1 MSLFSKLLVSSALV
15 VALFSIPA
23 QSAELS
29 GMVTLD
35 GSSTVYPI
43 SAAVAEEFQREK
55 QFNKVRVTV
64 AYSGTGGGFKK
75 WCKGETDINDAS
87 RPIKDKEESCA
98 KENGISYVELPVAYD
113 ALSVVVSSKNKFLTT
128 LTMAQLKQI
137 FESGSKIKTW
147 KDLDP
152 QFPAEAVKLYS
163 PGHDSGTFDYFTEAV
178 MHESRSIRTEN
189 VVTSEDDNALVKGV
203 TASANAMGYF
213 GYAYYA
219 ENQSTLKALALD
231 AGKGPVAPSMK
242 STEDGTYPL
251 ARPIFIYVSSKAAGR
266 PEVQAFVSY
275 YLKNARKIV
284 ESVRYVPMP
293 QAKYDAALAKF
304 ESFTKK
310 VAAAQP
316 AKASQKKAE

>member
-1 MSLFSKLLVSSALV
+1 MKARSPLMSLFSKLLVSSALV

-137 FESGSKIKTW
+137 FES
-147 KDLDP
+147 
-152 QFPAEAVKLYS
+152 
-163 PGHDSGTFDYFTEAV
+163 
-178 MHESRSIRTEN
+178 
-189 VVTSEDDNALVKGV
+189 
-203 TASANAMGYF
+203 
-213 GYAYYA
+213 
-219 ENQSTLKALALD
+219 
-231 AGKGPVAPSMK
+231 
-242 STEDGTYPL
+242 
-251 ARPIFIYVSSKAAGR
+251 
-266 PEVQAFVSY
+266 
-275 YLKNARKIV
+275 
-284 ESVRYVPMP
+284 
-293 QAKYDAALAKF
+293 
-304 ESFTKK
+304 
-310 VAAAQP
+310 
-316 AKASQKKAE
+316 